1 MERCKRDRKW
11 LYREA
16 KMNGYREFG
25 DILLM
30 YMDEN
35 ERVSIYGK
43 CDKVEGVSE

>member
-1 MERCKRDRKW
+1 
-11 LYREA
+11 
-16 KMNGYREFG
+16 MNGYREFG